1 MAINPLI
8 TVLIP
13 CHSTEYLQAA
23 FESIAIQ
30 TLDMDL
36 FEVLVILDRVD
47 PIEVQALLFNA
58 PFQYRILNSAQ
69 PGIVAA
75 LNFGLRNT
83 SAELIAR
90 MDEDDLMTSI
100 RLEVQKKYLEK
111 NGDYAAVGGQIE
123 LIDSANKT
131 IGFSNYPLILQRNS
145 VEALTQSPLP
155 HPGTMFRRSVVL
167 ELGGYRDFL
176 PEDWDMWVRINEQW
190 KIANVRNTVLR
201 YRVHNK
207 QLSRQQ
213 TYTSPRGAFAVAAS
227 QLARRLGL
235 EDHPTYSE
243 SAENWIARL
252 ESDSNFYYGMIQLQ
266 SLLRRKQLLRRNNLV
281 NKTGL
286 LKAVSIFSFLRKDF
300 LRHSPILY
308 QTFRHKIRIKG
319 LNII

>member
-23 FESIAIQ
+23 LESIAIQ
-30 TLDMDL
+30 TLGTDS
-36 FEVLVILDRVD
+36 FEVLVITDRVD
-47 PIEVQALLFNA
+47 STEVQELLLNA
-58 PFQYRILNSAQ
+58 PFQYRVLNSPQ

-100 RLEVQKKYLEK
+100 RLEVQKKFLEK
-111 NGDYAAVGGQIE
+111 NRDYAAVGGQIE
-123 LIDSANKT
+123 LIDSAKKT
-131 IGFSNYPLILQRNS
+131 IGFSNYPLNLQRNS
-145 VEALTQSPLP
+145 VEVLTQSPLP

-167 ELGGYRDFL
+167 DLGGYRDFL

-201 YRVHNK
+201 YRVHSR

-213 TYTSPRGAFAVAAS
+213 TYTSPKGAIAVAAS

-235 EDHPTYSE
+235 QDHPTDSE
-243 SAENWIARL
+243 SVESWVARL
-252 ESDSNFYYGMIQLQ
+252 DSDSNFYNGMIQLQ
-266 SLLRRKQLLRRNNLV
+266 LLLRRKQLFRRSIFV
-281 NKTGL
+281 KRTGL
-286 LKAVSIFSFLRKDF
+286 LKIVTIFNFLRKDF
-300 LRHSPILY
+300 LRHLPILY
-308 QTFRHKIRIKG
+308 QTFRHKIRIREM
-319 LNII
+319 NIN